1 MKSRSL
7 AVSKFL
13 AHLLCSLIL
22 NSYFMDDNIIKYN
35 DAVQQRQNE
44 SPDAAI
50 IGQVSGRL
58 YDGVVEIIDNAR
70 KQVAVY
76 VNFQMSMTFWNVG
89 SFIINDMEYQAYSA
103 YGQKILATLSQK
115 LMARYG
121 KGYTYSALTRM
132 MNVAKLYGNKEMF
145 ATLSQTLTWSHF
157 IELITIKDDT
167 KRLFYQQMSIAE
179 HWSVNQMRCKQD
191 EMAYERSLIAVK
203 PDDAIVS
210 TLERITPQHVEAD
223 VVLKSSYVFDFLG
236 LSGCY
241 SEDELEDAIAR
252 QLENFIL
259 ELGQG
264 FAFLERQKRF
274 TIDGTDY
281 YLDLLFYH
289 RKLKCLV
296 AIDLKLGKFK
306 PQYKGQMELY
316 LKYMQKYD
324 MQEGENPP
332 IGLLLCSEGNTEHI
346 ELMMLGEE
354 QIKVAQYLTCLP
366 DKQWFIDKLNRSILI
381 AKENKVC
388 GV

>member
-1 MKSRSL
+1 
-7 AVSKFL
+7 
-13 AHLLCSLIL
+13 
-22 NSYFMDDNIIKYN
+22 
-35 DAVQQRQNE
+35 
-44 SPDAAI
+44 
-50 IGQVSGRL
+50 
-58 YDGVVEIIDNAR
+58 
-70 KQVAVY
+70 
-76 VNFQMSMTFWNVG
+76 
-89 SFIINDMEYQAYSA
+89 
-103 YGQKILATLSQK
+103 
-115 LMARYG
+115 
-121 KGYTYSALTRM
+121 
-132 MNVAKLYGNKEMF
+132 
-145 ATLSQTLTWSHF
+145 
-157 IELITIKDDT
+157 
-167 KRLFYQQMSIAE
+167 
-179 HWSVNQMRCKQD
+179 
-191 EMAYERSLIAVK
+191 MAYERSLIAVK

-223 VVLKSSYVFDFLG
+223 VVLKSSYVLDFLG

-296 AIDLKLGKFK
+296 ALDLKLGKFK

-324 MQEGENPP
+324 MQEGENSP

-366 DKQWFIDKLNRSILI
+366 DKQWFVDKLNRSILI
-381 AKENKVC
+381 AKENKV
-388 GV
+388 

>member
-1 MKSRSL
+1 M
-7 AVSKFL
+7 
-13 AHLLCSLIL
+13 LCGLIL
-22 NSYFMDDNIIKYN
+22 NSYLMDNIIKYN

-58 YDGVVEIIDNAR
+58 YDGVVEIIDKAR

-76 VNFQMSMTFWNVG
+76 VNAQTSMTFWNVG

-223 VVLKSSYVFDFLG
+223 VVLKSSYVLDFLG

-241 SEDELEDAIAR
+241 SEDELENAIAR

-324 MQEGENPP
+324 MHFQ
-332 IGLLLCSEGNTEHI
+332 L
-346 ELMMLGEE
+346 
-354 QIKVAQYLTCLP
+354 
-366 DKQWFIDKLNRSILI
+366 QWHTHLWM
-381 AKENKVC
+381 V
-388 GV
+388 